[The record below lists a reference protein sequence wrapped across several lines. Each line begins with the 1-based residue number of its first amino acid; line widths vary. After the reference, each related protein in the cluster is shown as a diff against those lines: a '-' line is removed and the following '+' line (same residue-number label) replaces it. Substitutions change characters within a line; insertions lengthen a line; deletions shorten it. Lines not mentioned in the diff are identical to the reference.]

1 MYVLATDDEQQ
12 SLERLIHILK
22 EFLPAADIH
31 GFKSSKEALSF
42 AEDVYKRQ
50 GIDPSH
56 IQSAFLGPGAVG
68 RPHSHKK
75 Q

>member
-42 AEDVYKRQ
+42 AVKWIWE
-50 GIDPSH
+50 
-56 IQSAFLGPGAVG
+56 SALSWP
-68 RPHSHKK
+68 
-75 Q
+75 QN